1 MCTCRIPHSLA
12 APRCPLKKQSCFL
25 SLQAKGNTTC
35 DICKQ
40 MITNLPPVDPELLA
54 KREAA
59 R

>member
-1 MCTCRIPHSLA
+1 MGL
-12 APRCPLKKQSCFL
+12 LKEESCALPFHT
-25 SLQAKGNTTC
+25 SQAKGNTIC